1 MLKKLTIRLILIL
14 TVLTACSGKS
24 GVSGDLSGVTSNE
37 VQFQQPEAG
46 DLVAEIKTS
55 RGTVKV
61 ILFPE
66 LAPKAVENF
75 KQLADSGY
83 YNGITFHRVI
93 EDFIVQSGS
102 PDGTPGGG
110 QSYWGVE
117 FTDEFT
123 DLLHNY
129 TGALSMANH
138 GSNTNGSQFF
148 FVVTPVGEMSENTI
162 SGMQQAGWR
171 EEVIETYKQAGGA
184 PSLDYRYTVFGQVY
198 DGLDVLYKI
207 SAAKT
212 DENDRPQKDITI
224 ESVEVYVLT
233 EEGQ

>member
-1 MLKKLTIRLILIL
+1 MLILI
-14 TVLTACSGKS
+14 VMTACSGKT
-24 GVSGDLSGVTSNE
+24 GKSGDLGSVTSDE
-37 VQFQQPEAG
+37 VQFQAPKAG
-46 DLVAEIKTS
+46 DTVAEIKTS

-61 ILFPE
+61 ILYPE

-75 KQLADSGY
+75 KQLATSGY

-93 EDFIVQSGS
+93 EDFVVQSGS
-102 PDGTPGGG
+102 PDGSAGGG
-110 QSYWGVE
+110 QSCWGVE
-117 FTDEFT
+117 FSDEFT

-148 FVVTPVGEMSENTI
+148 FVVTPVGQMSDANI
-162 SGMQQAGWR
+162 SNMQTAGWR
-171 EEVIETYKQAGGA
+171 DEVIDTYKQAGGV

-198 DGLDVLYKI
+198 DGLDVLYRI
-207 SAAKT
+207 SEAKT

-224 ESVEVYVLT
+224 ESVTVYELT
-233 EEGQ
+233 DEQPE

>member
-1 MLKKLTIRLILIL
+1 MFKKIMIRFAVALIM
-14 TVLTACSGKS
+14 LTACSKSSGK
-24 GVSGDLSGVTSNE
+24 SGDLSGVTSDE
-37 VQFQQPEAG
+37 VQFQKPEAG
-46 DLVAEIKTS
+46 DTVAEIKTS

-75 KQLADSGY
+75 KQLASSGY
-83 YNGITFHRVI
+83 YNGIVFHRVI

-102 PDGTPGGG
+102 PDGSVGGG
-110 QSYWGVE
+110 ESCWGVP

-138 GSNTNGSQFF
+138 GSDTNGSQFF
-148 FVVTPVGEMSENTI
+148 FVVTPIGEMSDGNI
-162 SGMQQAGWR
+162 SGMQNAGWR
-171 EEVIETYKQAGGA
+171 EEVIDTYRQAGGV

-198 DGLDVLYKI
+198 EGLDVLYKI
-207 SAAKT
+207 SAVKT
-212 DENDRPQKDITI
+212 DDDDRPLKDITI
-224 ESVEVYVLT
+224 ESIEVYVLT